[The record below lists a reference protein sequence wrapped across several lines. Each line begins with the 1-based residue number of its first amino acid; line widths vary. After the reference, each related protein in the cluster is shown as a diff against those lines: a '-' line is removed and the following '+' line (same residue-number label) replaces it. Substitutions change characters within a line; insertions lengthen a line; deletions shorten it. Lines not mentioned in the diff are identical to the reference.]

1 MSRTIGHHFKVRG
14 AKFKIDALGKFF
26 FFTQSGRGRE
36 RIASGGGGGR

>member
-1 MSRTIGHHFKVRG
+1 MSRIIGHHFKVRG

-26 FFTQSGRGRE
+26 FTQSGRGRE